1 MGNTSSSKVTKKGDR
16 KEEAKA
22 IESSKPNNKITT
34 TTTNTT
40 KSTETLHSK
49 LSVTDH
55 TGDTTRN
62 VFDYYEKVKV
72 IGEGSTCKIF
82 AVRRKRSSSFQE
94 DEDDNDEDQQSLLA
108 LKEISKDQVDGT
120 FLEELRNEV
129 AILRTLD
136 HPNIV
141 KVYEMFES
149 KRAIY
154 LIMEYCYGGDLYGRV
169 PYTEAQV
176 AKIMTKLLSA
186 VAYIHKKNI
195 VHRDIKMENIMLES
209 DKPDAKAKLIDF
221 GLSQSYCISS
231 SSSNNKSKMTHLSE
245 LVGTAYCMSPQVI
258 RKQYTSKADLWA
270 CGVVAFIL
278 LSNKW
283 PFEGSA
289 NKEITSKILKND
301 WNKDFEGEEWKHI
314 SSEAKAFVRHL
325 MAYDEDKRW
334 DAGQALRSKWLTK
347 AFPSDEGP
355 PEQKVLNSVTNALIQ
370 NANDGKM
377 KKLAMQV
384 IAYNSSTNDIEK
396 LRHVFDQFDANHKGT
411 INYWEFRTSLN
422 QCKYKDADIKKIFK
436 NLDVNGT
443 GVINYTEFIAATLET
458 LGKIE
463 DERIRAAF
471 DKLDED
477 NTGHISKENL
487 CTVLGEKC
495 TASDCDNLV
504 NELMEEVDIDGDGTI
519 TYDEFLNLFRE
530 RHRQANQNACCS
542 PMKSKEEEKSN
553 GCGGKTCGGSS

>member
-1 MGNTSSSKVTKKGDR
+1 MGNTSSSKVSNKGDVT
-16 KEEAKA
+16 EAKA
-22 IESSKPNNKITT
+22 SGTTTKPNNNTTPTT
-34 TTTNTT
+34 TTTTVKT
-40 KSTETLHSK
+40 TETLHSK

-55 TGDTTRN
+55 TGDTNRN

-72 IGEGSTCKIF
+72 IGEGSTCKIY
-82 AVRRKRSSSFQE
+82 AVRRKGSFHE
-94 DEDDNDEDQQSLLA
+94 DEQQFLA
-108 LKEISKDQVDGT
+108 LKEISKDQVDGV

-141 KVYEMFES
+141 RVYEMFES

-154 LIMEYCYGGDLYGRV
+154 LVMEYCYGGDMYARV
-169 PYTEAQV
+169 PYTEAQA

-186 VAYIHKKNI
+186 VAYIHKIKI
-195 VHRDIKMENIMLES
+195 IHRDIKMENIMLES
-209 DKPDAKAKLIDF
+209 DKPDAEAKLIDF
-221 GLSQSYCISS
+221 GLSQSYV
-231 SSSNNKSKMTHLSE
+231 KRTHRLSDI
-245 LVGTAYCMSPQVI
+245 VGTAYNMSPQVI

-283 PFEGSA
+283 PFDGTTT
-289 NKEITSKILKND
+289 KDITSKILNND
-301 WNKDFEGEEWKHI
+301 WNKDFEGDEWKHI
-314 SSEAKAFVRHL
+314 SSEAKSFISRLLAFE
-325 MAYDEDKRW
+325 EDKRWERW

-347 AFPSDEGP
+347 TFPLDQRA
-355 PEQKVLNSVTNALIQ
+355 PETNVMNSVTNALIQ
-370 NANDGKM
+370 NSNDGKM

-384 IAYNSSTNDIEK
+384 IAYNSSTKDIEK
-396 LRHVFDQFDANHKGT
+396 LRQAFDQFDGNNTGT

-422 QCKYKDADIKKIFK
+422 QCKYKDADIKRIFK

-443 GVINYTEFIAATLET
+443 GVIDYTEFIAATLET

-477 NTGHISKENL
+477 NTGHISKDNL

-495 TASDCDNLV
+495 TANDCDNLV
-504 NELMEEVDIDGDGTI
+504 NEIMEEADIDGDGTI
-519 TYDEFLNLFRE
+519 TYDEFLILFRE
-530 RHRQANQNACCS
+530 RHRKANDNACCA
-542 PMKSKEEEKSN
+542 PKKEPKGEEKSS
-553 GCGGKTCGGSS
+553 GCCGAKTCA